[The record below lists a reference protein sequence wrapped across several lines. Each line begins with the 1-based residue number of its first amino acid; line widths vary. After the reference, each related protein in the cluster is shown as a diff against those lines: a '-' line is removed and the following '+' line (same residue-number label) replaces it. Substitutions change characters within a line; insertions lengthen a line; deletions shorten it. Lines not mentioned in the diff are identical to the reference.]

1 MKIIN
6 TILIALLLTSCTY
19 RVQFGKACTPG
30 NSEWSYVW
38 LKEKGEVNIS
48 RENCTKKQ
56 KGNMKRKTLTIT
68 FKNCRDDIAKTFM
81 IDTKQNIKKYISCNR
96 TDFKKRKSDITI
108 RGAIETQ
115 DYVTNE

>member
-1 MKIIN
+1 
-6 TILIALLLTSCTY
+6 
-19 RVQFGKACTPG
+19 
-30 NSEWSYVW
+30 
-38 LKEKGEVNIS
+38 
-48 RENCTKKQ
+48 
-56 KGNMKRKTLTIT
+56 MKRKTLTIT

-81 IDTKQNIKKYISCNR
+81 IDTKQNIQKYISCNR